1 MRVLLDTHTFMFA
14 FDSPQNL
21 SRRAREAIE
30 NPEIERFVST
40 LSLAEIAIKIRI
52 GKLVMPTGRQYY
64 FNQLEA
70 LIAHFLAVEPAH
82 MFELFHLPLHHRD
95 PFDRMLIA
103 QARAEGLTLISRN
116 RVFERYGIEVL
127 W

>member
-14 FDSPQNL
+14 FDSPQQL
-21 SRRAREAIE
+21 SRRAREVIE
-30 NPEIERFVST
+30 SPDIKRFVST

-52 GKLVMPTGRQYY
+52 GKLVMPTERHYY

-70 LIAHFLAVEPAH
+70 LDARLLPLDAAHA
-82 MFELFHLPLHHRD
+82 FELFHLPRHHRD

-103 QARAEGLTLISRN
+103 QAKAEGLTLITRD
-116 RVFERYGIEVL
+116 RAFEAYGVQVL

>member
-14 FDSPQNL
+14 FDSPQWL
-21 SRRAREAIE
+21 SRRAREVLE
-30 NPEIERFVST
+30 NPEVERFVST

-52 GKLVMPTGRQYY
+52 GKLVMPTERQYY
-64 FNQLEA
+64 FSQLEA
-70 LIAHFLAVEPAH
+70 LNARFLPLEPTHA
-82 MFELFHLPLHHRD
+82 FEMFHLPRHHRD

-103 QARAEGLTLISRN
+103 QAKAERLTLISRD